1 MTYQVGT
8 NTIYTKCVEVFDGIQ
23 TVIENTY
30 TLSQPLTSAEHPS
43 KGSTVFHVPAS
54 TTVTCQYN
62 YNGPDGSEQANEIIW
77 GKVSSVSAVKY
88 DGEFTTID
96 LNYTGSLTV
105 QGGSV
110 YAIAN
115 ENEGG
120 GFVDFPAVG
129 FIGD

>member
-1 MTYQVGT
+1 MGT
-8 NTIYTKCVEVFDGIQ
+8 NTVHVRVVWDEPDAHSVW
-23 TVIENTY
+23 EHTY